1 MAPLQSCYAGRE
13 QTAAPDPDLTTT
25 GPSKNRSY
33 LAPANENDSYHLL
46 LIRVDTSGCSGT
58 KMSKVVSATASHTC
72 TDTNGLLTTN
82 L

>member
-1 MAPLQSCYAGRE
+1 MSNFTSTSHKCESACRQ
-13 QTAAPDPDLTTT
+13 
-25 GPSKNRSY
+25 
-33 LAPANENDSYHLL
+33 DSYYLL

>member
-1 MAPLQSCYAGRE
+1 MC
-13 QTAAPDPDLTTT
+13 
-25 GPSKNRSY
+25 
-33 LAPANENDSYHLL
+33 ENGFRHDSYHLL
-46 LIRVDTSGCSGT
+46 LLRVDTSGCSGT